1 MIYKLLGRQHKTG
14 TYQDKPYDNTMLYC
28 SASGVPQ
35 VEGERVSAIKAKTE
49 ILPDTLKIGDLI
61 DVYYNA
67 YGQVENVFICA
78 GKEDKK

>member
-28 SASGVPQ
+28 SAKNVPNI
-35 VEGERVSAIKAKTE
+35 EGEMTAVIKAKTE
-49 ILPDTLKIGDLI
+49 ILPDTLQVGDLI

-67 YGQVENVFICA
+67 YGTVETVLLCR
-78 GKEDKK
+78 KENK